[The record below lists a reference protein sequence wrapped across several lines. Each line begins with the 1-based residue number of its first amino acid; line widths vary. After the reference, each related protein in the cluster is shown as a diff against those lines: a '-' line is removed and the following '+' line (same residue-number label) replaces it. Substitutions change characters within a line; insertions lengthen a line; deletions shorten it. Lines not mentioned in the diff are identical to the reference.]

1 MKKFLTAIKIAKLEG
16 VTKTSAQ
23 RWVRSGA
30 FAGARKVGREYRI
43 PLESY
48 QSWREGTKIKPQK
61 KQEK

>member
-1 MKKFLTAIKIAKLEG
+1 MKIAKLEG

-23 RWVRSGA
+23 RWVRTGA